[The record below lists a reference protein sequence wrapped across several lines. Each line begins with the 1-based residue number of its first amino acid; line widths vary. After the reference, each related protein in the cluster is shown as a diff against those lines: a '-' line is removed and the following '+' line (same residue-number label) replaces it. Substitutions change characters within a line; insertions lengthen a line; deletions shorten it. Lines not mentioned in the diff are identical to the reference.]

1 MEKKDADSVMPIIGL
16 YVAAASALCFI
27 AMLLNL
33 VNNLSGKFF
42 SLNATWLTIL
52 AVATKLTGDLTTPMF
67 PGDNLSKG
75 NSTVLLTLAMGNFFT
90 SLGSMSD
97 TYILTNLTAL
107 SILVTTVLVNL
118 CIQLRTRVLD
128 STVSL
133 ETTLEIALL
142 FCAWI
147 TILCSALAL
156 PAIKKRTESKYQKL
170 AASDEKQME
179 RHTVEEL
186 RLSITKYWVM
196 AASGSPPSLMK
207 RLVTFIFTNIICV
220 FSSLIIY
227 LGIGHRYEY
236 ENCLLESDYKWS
248 MEAIIITQGLAKFF
262 LSIVIIIFLIRVLG
276 YKYEDNGIKIIR
288 EEFAIESFWTE
299 KLVEW
304 RQGSIP
310 MSNQVPRLLSG
321 EPPNCWTLPVVTL
334 TSIAIAIPN
343 IASEHVD
350 WLVSSVNEGL
360 RYASLIDVLGE
371 KRGLKSIKN
380 AADVVWVGVEL
391 HRKWIDMDLERKIG
405 DTSSTKDII
414 QDLADVA
421 ERIVMEFSSKDN
433 IILVENPLYWPSNVL
448 AANSMYR
455 ITRTIMLYYEN
466 NEYQAEELFRKLIC
480 MIADILA
487 ACLTN
492 LPHMI
497 TTKCISNAIEERLES
512 VRDGAIIFG
521 ETEDILKFFEE
532 HKLSSVVP
540 SQPLCIDEW
549 CGWIEQQATTV
560 SSSTTSNGAS
570 S

>member
-1 MEKKDADSVMPIIGL
+1 M
-16 YVAAASALCFI
+16 
-27 AMLLNL
+27 
-33 VNNLSGKFF
+33 
-42 SLNATWLTIL
+42 
-52 AVATKLTGDLTTPMF
+52 
-67 PGDNLSKG
+67 
-75 NSTVLLTLAMGNFFT
+75 
-90 SLGSMSD
+90 
-97 TYILTNLTAL
+97 
-107 SILVTTVLVNL
+107 
-118 CIQLRTRVLD
+118 
-128 STVSL
+128 
-133 ETTLEIALL
+133 
-142 FCAWI
+142 
-147 TILCSALAL
+147 
-156 PAIKKRTESKYQKL
+156 
-170 AASDEKQME
+170 
-179 RHTVEEL
+179 
-186 RLSITKYWVM
+186 
-196 AASGSPPSLMK
+196 
-207 RLVTFIFTNIICV
+207 
-220 FSSLIIY
+220 
-227 LGIGHRYEY
+227 
-236 ENCLLESDYKWS
+236 
-248 MEAIIITQGLAKFF
+248 
-262 LSIVIIIFLIRVLG
+262 IRVLG

-288 EEFAIESFWTE
+288 EEYAIESFWTE

-310 MSNQVPRLLSG
+310 MRFKRRSIRKLLHNIKWLILTFCIGLQAMIVICMLPLILLVNPLGKLINHYLGKNFHKNKASNDPRELEVDLNCFVILLEGEKKFSKKLLRKIINRMDNHVEKGHKQRPQNLLSLLKQSFSFDGVVSFDSNRVPRLLSG

-421 ERIVMEFSSKDN
+421 ERIVMEFSSNDN